1 MNRKLDSGE
10 FEHLSIFLAAF
21 VFLIYIYAQ
30 SLNNYAILIEIIVYI
45 FLVLVFIGVLKKT
58 DIRYSWIIS
67 AFGVIVIICIIGFIS
82 QMQII
87 KEMKIKAYIEN
98 VSKIV
103 ENNNL
108 DYRIY
113 KLKDDGIYNDS
124 IHYNSDRVYILP
136 KIIDIDSAYVDVQED
151 SYYIKIETFD
161 MCAIKD
167 FNGNLSIIK
176 GQCSD

>member
-10 FEHLSIFLAAF
+10 FEHLSIFLVAF
-21 VFLIYIYAQ
+21 IFLIYVYAQ
-30 SLNNYAILIEIIVYI
+30 SLNNYAVLIEIIAYL
-45 FLVLVFIGVLKKT
+45 FLVIVFIKFLKKT
-58 DIRYSWIIS
+58 DIRYSWIFSSIG
-67 AFGVIVIICIIGFIS
+67 AVIILCIIGFIS

-124 IHYNSDRVYILP
+124 IHYNSDRVYSLP
-136 KIIDIDSAYVDVQED
+136 KIIDIDSAHVDIQED

-167 FNGNLSIIK
+167 YDGNLSIIK